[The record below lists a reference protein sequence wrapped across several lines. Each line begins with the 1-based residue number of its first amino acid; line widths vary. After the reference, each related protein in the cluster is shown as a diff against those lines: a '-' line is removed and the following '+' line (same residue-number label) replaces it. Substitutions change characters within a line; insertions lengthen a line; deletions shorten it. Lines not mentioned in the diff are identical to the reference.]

1 MTNINAI
8 LFHYL
13 HFVFC
18 YDINRYIFSATIY
31 LWFSSASS
39 WPTCKTYVRMVA
51 TTALLDPVRHTAQ
64 AMVLLKQIHNTM
76 VKASSSLF
84 LAWVGYTWRDLQLFN
99 RLFPE
104 RSGRQRV
111 WSTILLL
118 GSYLLFISHC
128 DEVHNIYQQRS
139 SAASNEWVSFR
150 GVPHEVL
157 PRLYFKR
164 WSWGTS
170 YGSLVFPSTEGMSA
184 SSKTI
189 HHSPFT

>member
-1 MTNINAI
+1 MTNPVGLGCLLAVTRPKPWWSIVCIYIHDEYILMTNINAI

-64 AMVLLKQIHNTM
+64 AMVLLKPIHNTM

-84 LAWVGYTWRDLQLFN
+84 LAWVGYTWIYLAWLATIQPA
-99 RLFPE
+99 FP
-104 RSGRQRV
+104 RKVGAPTGLV
-111 WSTILLL
+111 HYFITGLLPTVYKSL
-118 GSYLLFISHC
+118 
-128 DEVHNIYQQRS
+128 
-139 SAASNEWVSFR
+139 W
-150 GVPHEVL
+150 
-157 PRLYFKR
+157 
-164 WSWGTS
+164 WGT
-170 YGSLVFPSTEGMSA
+170 
-184 SSKTI
+184 
-189 HHSPFT
+189 